1 MKKDPLSRLLW
12 FLVWGSAILTAA
24 LVAVLIG
31 FVLIRGIPH
40 LRASLFSWTYTSEN
54 VSLLP
59 SLINTLAMTALAL
72 AAAVPLG
79 VCLLYTSG

>member
-31 FVLIRGIPH
+31 FVLI
-40 LRASLFSWTYTSEN
+40 L
-54 VSLLP
+54 
-59 SLINTLAMTALAL
+59 SLIHI
-72 AAAVPLG
+72 
-79 VCLLYTSG
+79 